1 MKIAVVGMG
10 VAGAYLMNGLAKD
23 HDNFVKGFE
32 RMPIEQHDAVC
43 AWATCENIMDDLVK
57 ECGLNFDDYILHEG
71 KTMRVDMG
79 QSSKE
84 DNSINVG
91 LNGMVTYDKLKLI
104 KDMIRGTNIQ
114 FGVIPKKETLE
125 SEFDLII
132 DSTGFHRN
140 YLPRPQNEMW
150 IPCIQY
156 KVKYQDNTP
165 FDDFYLK
172 AFPSMKGYFWY
183 FPLENGYA
191 HIGAGDYE
199 RKNNN
204 VFVDKFLKKHKCEI
218 IKKVGRPVRISPPK
232 NSEPFTDGR
241 KTVGVGE
248 SIGTVYPLLGEG
260 IIPSTWCAKFFIKH
274 INDFNAYR
282 REVLKKFQIYALV
295 FNFIQMKINGKFN
308 LFKNA
313 VELFKIYNHM
323 KNEEK
328 RYGMEVR
335 FKDLIK
341 VSRI

>member
-71 KTMRVDMG
+71 KSMRVDMD

-114 FGVIPKKETLE
+114 FGVIPKKGTLE

-323 KNEEK
+323 KHEEK

>member
-10 VAGAYLMNGLAKD
+10 VAGAYLMNGLCKD

-32 RMPIEQHDAVC
+32 RMPIEQQDAGC
-43 AWATCENIMDDLVK
+43 AWATCEKIIDDLVK

-71 KTMRVDMG
+71 KSMRVDMG

-313 VELFKIYNHM
+313 VELLKIYNHM
-323 KNEEK
+323 KHEEK
-328 RYGMEVR
+328 RYGMEVK
-335 FKDLIK
+335 FKDLMK

>member
-1 MKIAVVGMG
+1 MKIAVVGIG
-10 VAGAYLMNGLAKD
+10 VAGAYLMNQLSD
-23 HDNFVKGFE
+23 LHDVQVKGFE
-32 RMPIEQHDAVC
+32 RMPEKEHDAVC
-43 AWATCENIMDDLVK
+43 AWATCDNVMKDYAK
-57 ECGLNFDDYILHEG
+57 QCGLNLENYILHDG
-71 KTMRVDMG
+71 KKMKVDVG
-79 QSSKE
+79 DGTNSSKNIE
-84 DNSINVG
+84 IN
-91 LNGMVTYDKLKLI
+91 LKGMVSYDKLRLI
-104 KDMIRGTNIQ
+104 QDMIKGTDISFQKAPN
-114 FGVIPKKETLE
+114 KATLE
-125 SEFDLII
+125 DEYDII
-132 DSTGFHRN
+132 VDSTGFHRH
-140 YLPRPQNEMW
+140 YLPKLKNELW

-156 KVKYQDNTP
+156 KVKYDNTP

-204 VFVDKFLKKHKCEI
+204 VFVDEFLKKHECEV

-241 KTVGVGE
+241 KTIGVGE

-260 IIPSTWCAKFFIKH
+260 IIPSTWCAQLFIKH
-274 INDFNAYR
+274 ISDFNTYR

-295 FNFIQMKINGKFN
+295 FKFIQMKINGKFS

-313 VELFKIYNHM
+313 FEVLKIYNHM
-323 KNEEK
+323 KHEEK
-328 RYGMEVR
+328 RYGMEVKL
-335 FKDLIK
+335 KDLIK

>member
-10 VAGAYLMNGLAKD
+10 VAGAFLMNVLSND
-23 HDNFVKGFE
+23 HDNLVKGFE
-32 RMPIEQHDAVC
+32 RMPVEEHDAVC
-43 AWATCENIMDDLVK
+43 AWATCDNIMQDLIK

-71 KTMRVDMG
+71 KSMKVDMS
-79 QSSKE
+79 QTSKE
-84 DNSINVG
+84 DSSINIG
-91 LNGMVTYDKLKLI
+91 LKGMVTYDKLKLI
-104 KDMIRGTNIQ
+104 KDMTRGTKIQ
-114 FGVIPKKETLE
+114 FGIVPKKEILE

-140 YLPRPQNEMW
+140 YLPRPQKEMW

-204 VFVDKFLKKHKCEI
+204 AFVDKFLKKHKCEI

-232 NSEPFTDGR
+232 NSEPLPMVE
-241 KTVGVGE
+241 KL
-248 SIGTVYPLLGEG
+248 S
-260 IIPSTWCAKFFIKH
+260 
-274 INDFNAYR
+274 
-282 REVLKKFQIYALV
+282 ALV
-295 FNFIQMKINGKFN
+295 NP
-308 LFKNA
+308 
-313 VELFKIYNHM
+313 
-323 KNEEK
+323 
-328 RYGMEVR
+328 
-335 FKDLIK
+335 
-341 VSRI
+341 

>member
-1 MKIAVVGMG
+1 
-10 VAGAYLMNGLAKD
+10 
-23 HDNFVKGFE
+23 
-32 RMPIEQHDAVC
+32 
-43 AWATCENIMDDLVK
+43 
-57 ECGLNFDDYILHEG
+57 
-71 KTMRVDMG
+71 
-79 QSSKE
+79 
-84 DNSINVG
+84 
-91 LNGMVTYDKLKLI
+91 
-104 KDMIRGTNIQ
+104 MIRGTNIQ

-323 KNEEK
+323 KHEEK